1 MFLLATVALVGAL
14 FQFPMSTVIPIF
26 ATGGMFVFSVSMMS
40 FICGNPVF
48 LNTIRNPTGNL
59 KSERLENF
67 KKENFTPCE
76 NSPENPQSCCDLQAE
91 TEDKENLCS

>member
-1 MFLLATVALVGAL
+1 MWESRIFKHDKEPHGQSQEFIDKCNELV
-14 FQFPMSTVIPIF
+14 
-26 ATGGMFVFSVSMMS
+26 
-40 FICGNPVF
+40 
-48 LNTIRNPTGNL
+48 
-59 KSERLENF
+59 ERLENF